1 MKYWIFKS
9 EPSTYSIDDMM
20 RDVTTYWNGVRNY
33 QARNFLRDDV
43 KIGDQVLFYHSSCE
57 VPAVVGLCEVVKNG
71 YPDFTAFEPKSE
83 YFDPKSKIDEPTWF
97 MVDIKFVKKFR
108 NPVTLQNI
116 KSNPKLRNL
125 KLVQKGNRLSIIPIT
140 KDEFDEI
147 LKMAFE

>member
-9 EPSTYSIDDMM
+9 EPSTYSIDDIM

-71 YPDFTAFEPKSE
+71 YPDFTAFDPKSE
-83 YFDPKSKIDEPTWF
+83 YFDPKSKMKEPTWF

-116 KSNPKLRNL
+116 KSNPKLKNL

-147 LKMAFE
+147 LKMASE

>member
-1 MKYWIFKS
+1 MKCWIFKS

-71 YPDFTAFEPKSE
+71 YPDFTAFDPKSE
-83 YFDPKSKIDEPTWF
+83 YFDPKSKMKEPSWF

-116 KSNPKLRNL
+116 KSNPKLKNL

-147 LKMAFE
+147 LKMASE

>member
-57 VPAVVGLCEVVKNG
+57 VPAIVGLCEVVKNG
-71 YPDFTAFEPKSE
+71 YPDFTAFDPKSE

-147 LKMAFE
+147 LKMASE